1 MEILHPVDPTGGDK
15 FHTDVLGEKR
25 GMTAW
30 LRKHASS
37 KEKVEFKVGH

>member
-1 MEILHPVDPTGGDK
+1 MEILHPVDPTGGDR
-15 FHTDVLGEKR
+15 FHADVLGEER

-30 LRKHASS
+30 LCKHATS